1 MGVIDSF
8 GGKFRAF
15 RSLQSWLSVSLFG
28 GSLRWPAAQPF
39 WLKFLGV
46 GGARVAFVDGCLGAL
61 PTLDFT
67 ASQPPLTGQVAGGW

>member
-28 GSLRWPAAQPF
+28 GSLRWPAA
-39 WLKFLGV
+39 LKLRHTKALFDKKELRC
-46 GGARVAFVDGCLGAL
+46 APMRCAFM
-61 PTLDFT
+61 
-67 ASQPPLTGQVAGGW
+67 